1 MGEAASATGHD
12 FSEGIRLSDVPAG
25 KTIAGRVG
33 DEAVLLSNVDGQHYA
48 VSGTCTHYGAAL
60 ADGVIGQTSV
70 RCPLHHACFDLRT
83 GAALRAPALDPLDR
97 WQVEV
102 EGGLAFVRRKL
113 DHSDA
118 ASTQTDV
125 RNVVIIGGGAAGLA
139 CAHELRRL
147 GFAGS
152 VTILSADTDP
162 PCDRPN
168 LSKDYL
174 AGGMPEEWLW
184 LRGEDW
190 YRDNKVD
197 LRLSA
202 EVTGIDA
209 QGRTVRCASGDELPF
224 DRLLIATGG
233 EPNQLNVPGFH
244 GENVHTLRTVA
255 DARAIVAQAKAG
267 TTAVVIGASFIA
279 LEATA
284 SLRHRG
290 VEVDIVSVEE
300 VPLDRVFGK
309 ELGEQL
315 QRLHE
320 RNGVR
325 FHLSSVVTG
334 FDGEAVTLAD
344 GGRVSGDFVLLGIG
358 VHPRTAVAESA
369 GATIDNGVIVNEFL
383 ETSVPGIYAAGD
395 IAAYPEP
402 ISGARARIEHW
413 VVAERQGQAVAA
425 NMLGERKRFD
435 SAPFFWTEQYG
446 VAIRYVGR
454 ASGWDAVTCEGDFEE
469 ESFVARYFIEGTHC
483 ATATIGRD
491 VENLE
496 DELTLEGR
504 ADYPVGAL

>member
-102 EGGLAFVRRKL
+102 EGELAFVRRKL